1 MANFEIETRNYMS
14 SPLRTAHVDDSL
26 DDARG
31 RMEEVG
37 VSALPVADDDGR
49 VVGVLSRTD
58 LLRTGR
64 RQSGTRPG
72 ARLLA
77 FPDDR
82 TAGEEM
88 TEDPVTVPAE
98 APLSRVAE
106 RMLDGRLHRI
116 FVTEDGE
123 ITGVVTPR
131 DLMRAVAEKQV
142 NHPLS
147 RYMSSPLFTVRAT
160 ESASLATERLEK
172 AGVTGL
178 VVVDDGLPVGVFTQ
192 TEALAA
198 RHDPRDTP
206 VQDVMSVRILLLHA
220 DLPIHRAAAQA
231 GPMDVRRIVVLR
243 DDEAVGIVTGLD
255 FARVVA

>member
-1 MANFEIETRNYMS
+1 MANFEVETRTCMS
-14 SPLRTAHVDDSL
+14 SPLRTVHVDDSL
-26 DDARG
+26 EDVDG
-31 RMEEVG
+31 RMRELG

-64 RQSGTRPG
+64 RQAGTRPG
-72 ARLLA
+72 SPLLA
-77 FPDDR
+77 FPER

-88 TEDPVTVPAE
+88 TEDPVTVPAD

-106 RMLDGRLHRI
+106 VMRDERLHRV

-123 ITGVVTPR
+123 ATGVVTPR
-131 DLMRAVAEKQV
+131 DLMRVVAEKQV

-160 ESASLATERLEK
+160 EPVSLATERLEK
-172 AGVTGL
+172 ARVTGL
-178 VVVDDGLPVGVFTQ
+178 VVVDDELPVGVFTQ

-198 RHDPRDTP
+198 RREDRDTP
-206 VQDVMSVRILLLHA
+206 VQDVMNVRILLLHA
-220 DLPIHRAAAQA
+220 ELPIHRAAAQA
-231 GPMDVRRIVVLR
+231 GALDVRRIVALR

>member
-1 MANFEIETRNYMS
+1 MANFEIETRHYMS
-14 SPLRTAHVDDSL
+14 SPVRTAHVDDSL
-26 DDARG
+26 GDVHR
-31 RMEEVG
+31 RLRELG

-64 RQSGTRPG
+64 RQAGARPG
-72 ARLLA
+72 ADLLSL
-77 FPDDR
+77 PDR

-88 TEDPVTVPAE
+88 TGDPVSVSVD
-98 APLSRVAE
+98 APLSRAAE
-106 RMLDGRLHRI
+106 LMLDDRMHRV

-123 ITGVVTPR
+123 IAGVVTPR

-147 RYMSSPLFTVRAT
+147 RYMSSPLFTVRAG
-160 ESASLATERLEK
+160 ESVALAAERLEK
-172 AGVTGL
+172 AKVTGL
-178 VVVDDGLPVGVFTQ
+178 VVVDDELPVGVFTQ

-198 RHDPRDTP
+198 RHHPRDTP

-220 DLPIHRAAAQA
+220 ELPVHRAAAQA
-231 GPMDVRRIVVLR
+231 EALDVRRIVATR
-243 DDEAVGIVTGLD
+243 DDAAEGIVTGLD

>member
-1 MANFEIETRNYMS
+1 MANFEIEARNYMS
-14 SPLRTAHVDDSL
+14 SPLRTAHLDDSL
-26 DDARG
+26 DDVHD
-31 RMEEVG
+31 RMQELG
-37 VSALPVADDDGR
+37 VSALPVADDDGH
-49 VVGVLSRTD
+49 VVGLLSRTD

-77 FPDDR
+77 FPER

-88 TEDPVTVPAE
+88 TEDPVTLPAD
-98 APLSRVAE
+98 APLSRVAKV
-106 RMLDGRLHRI
+106 MSDDRLHRV

-123 ITGVVTPR
+123 ATGVVTPR

-160 ESASLATERLEK
+160 ESVSLATERLEK

-198 RHDPRDTP
+198 RHEPRDTP

-220 DLPIHRAAAQA
+220 ELPIHRAAAQA
-231 GPMDVRRIVVLR
+231 GSLDVRRIVALR